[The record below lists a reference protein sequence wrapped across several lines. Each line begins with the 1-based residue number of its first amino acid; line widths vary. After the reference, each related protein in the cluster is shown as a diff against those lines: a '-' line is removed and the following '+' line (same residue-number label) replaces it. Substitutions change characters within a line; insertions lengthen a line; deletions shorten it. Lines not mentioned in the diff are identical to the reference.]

1 MEEIEKSAQV
11 DLAII
16 LGYIAVKDL
25 TTQEKKVAVLIQLG
39 FTNTDMARICGTNE
53 QVIRT
58 IKSKIKKGS

>member
-25 TTQEKKVAVLIQLG
+25 TTQEKRLLSLFNSVLLI
-39 FTNTDMARICGTNE
+39 RIWQEFVVRMNKLLE
-53 QVIRT
+53 QSSQR
-58 IKSKIKKGS
+58 